1 MVILFI
7 PRIRIAF
14 LSSFNILKRRSI
26 TGPCQLNIWIEDHDQ
41 DSIVKG
47 GRKLGFCLE
56 YERFLDVVKKKCA
69 FVRNNKKKACVCLH
83 IRHSACAIW
92 ECRAVA
98 VKHISKV
105 IDNYLENRPHFLRV
119 SLVRNKFHLNNFLSK
134 NITLEKRLPTG
145 CFHNHYNLNPFD
157 CYLSYI

>member
-26 TGPCQLNIWIEDHDQ
+26 TGPCQLNISIEDHDQ

-56 YERFLDVVKKKCA
+56 YDRFLDVVKKSA
-69 FVRNNKKKACVCLH
+69 LLLGIRKKACVCLH
-83 IRHSACAIW
+83 VRHTACAIW
-92 ECRAVA
+92 GCRAVA
-98 VKHISKV
+98 VKHNSKV
-105 IDNYLENRPHFLRV
+105 IDNDLENRPHFLRV
-119 SLVRNKFHLNNFLSK
+119 YLVRNKFHLNNFLSK
-134 NITLEKRLPTG
+134 NITL
-145 CFHNHYNLNPFD
+145 
-157 CYLSYI
+157 